1 MIKKIKILL
10 VIASLALTLSLMS
23 NTYSRYVA
31 GATGNLDM
39 VFAKWQILV
48 NDTDITGNNSSAINL
63 VPVIDENANVATNKI
78 APSTKGHFDIVID
91 PSNVDLSFDYAI
103 NLSVT
108 NDDMPDLMIT
118 KYAILDEDY
127 IDNDEITTTPIDNNM
142 INGNLDY
149 NNEIENFAFE
159 PFTIR
164 VYFEWYDGVDEQM
177 TDEDD
182 TAIGNK
188 AATEDIPLEITA
200 TINFNQK

>member
-63 VPVIDENANVATNKI
+63 VPVIDKNANVATNKI

-127 IDNDEITTTPIDNNM
+127 IDSDEITTTPIDNNM

-164 VYFEWYDGVDEQM
+164 VYFEWYEGVDEQM

>member
-78 APSTKGHFDIVID
+78 APSTKGHFDIAID

-127 IDNDEITTTPIDNNM
+127 IDSDEITTTPIDNNM
-142 INGNLDY
+142 INGSLDY
-149 NNEIENFAFE
+149 NNEVENFAFE

-164 VYFEWYDGVDEQM
+164 VYFEWYEGVDEQM

>member
-127 IDNDEITTTPIDNNM
+127 IDSDEITTTPIDNNM
-142 INGNLDY
+142 INGSLDY
-149 NNEIENFAFE
+149 NNEVENFAFE

-164 VYFEWYDGVDEQM
+164 VYFEWYEGVDEQM